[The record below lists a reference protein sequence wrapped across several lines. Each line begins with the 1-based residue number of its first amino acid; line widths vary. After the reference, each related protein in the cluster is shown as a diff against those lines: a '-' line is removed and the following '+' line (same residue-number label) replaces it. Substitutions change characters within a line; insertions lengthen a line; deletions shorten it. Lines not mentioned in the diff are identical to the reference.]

1 MPVFDCPKGAKHP
14 IILVANK
21 EAAMSQV
28 YNPEAD
34 VMAEIERLELEARN
48 IRRSIEHARNAEDKR
63 VLNRQLAELKE
74 QIEHLRSR
82 LP

>member
-1 MPVFDCPKGAKHP
+1 
-14 IILVANK
+14 
-21 EAAMSQV
+21 MSQV
-28 YNPEAD
+28 YNPE
-34 VMAEIERLELEARN
+34 VEIMAEIERRELEARN

-74 QIEHLRSR
+74 SIEHLRSR

>member
-1 MPVFDCPKGAKHP
+1 
-14 IILVANK
+14 
-21 EAAMSQV
+21 MSQV
-28 YNPEAD
+28 YNPEVE
-34 VMAEIERLELEARN
+34 VMAEIERRELEARN

-74 QIEHLRSR
+74 SIEHLRSR

>member
-1 MPVFDCPKGAKHP
+1 
-14 IILVANK
+14 
-21 EAAMSQV
+21 MSQV
-28 YNPEAD
+28 YNPE
-34 VMAEIERLELEARN
+34 VEIMAEIERQELEARN

-74 QIEHLRSR
+74 SIERLRSR

>member
-1 MPVFDCPKGAKHP
+1 
-14 IILVANK
+14 
-21 EAAMSQV
+21 MSQV

-34 VMAEIERLELEARN
+34 IMADIERLELEARN
-48 IRRSIEHARNAEDKR
+48 IRRSVEHARNAEDKR
-63 VLNRQLAELKE
+63 VLNRQLSELKE